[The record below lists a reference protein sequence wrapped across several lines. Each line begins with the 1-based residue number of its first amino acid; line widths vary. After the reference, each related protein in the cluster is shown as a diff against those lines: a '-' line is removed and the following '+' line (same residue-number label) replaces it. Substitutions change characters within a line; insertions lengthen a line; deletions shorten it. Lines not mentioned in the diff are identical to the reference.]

1 MIRRVVVLCMLV
13 PALVHAERPSG
24 VCIDVSV
31 DFVPTD
37 SLQLVAW
44 VERADGSFVDTLFIT
59 NKTGR
64 FGLGNR
70 PGRLDFNTG
79 SANGDT
85 FPYGRREQTFPVW
98 AHRHGLSW
106 PLVTFQNGDENNL
119 SHPFSES
126 SAEVPPPYCR
136 PIQPTEPEFD
146 SGTCASQA
154 FTDKGVLSSAMSL
167 YPPRMD
173 VTRKAGV
180 DSISVDMFRTLNP
193 FDAVSQPTPLG
204 GVSSKISWAAPQAID
219 YGDYVMFVEASKTY
233 DFNGVYNA
241 TTYPSPAGIPWAEY
255 GRPWRGQPSV
265 IYRVPFSLTTLP
277 TLAST
282 DTYVGY
288 GDITGQSGTI
298 NPPDATIETATP
310 GSGAS
315 RFQLV
320 SDGGTMYRMRVTAT
334 PEFDSTAPAKI
345 GSPSVS
351 KVGST
356 TATIAFTA
364 SGDDGDT
371 GKVTGYE
378 IRVRAN
384 SPMTADNFT
393 ESMAVTATVIPD
405 SAGRP
410 QSVELTGLLPQT
422 DYFVGI
428 RPYDNCF
435 NKGEL
440 TVVEVTTLDREV
452 AEVPWCFIATAAYG
466 SVMANDV
473 EMLRRF
479 RDGVLTRTVIGE
491 LAVETY
497 YTFGP
502 AVAGVIGESE
512 LLRASARSV
521 LEPIVA
527 WARQLTY

>member
-1 MIRRVVVLCMLV
+1 MLLLMLV
-13 PALVHAERPSG
+13 PAVSRAERPSG

-37 SLQLVAW
+37 ALQIVAW
-44 VERADGSFVDTLFIT
+44 VERADGTFVDTIFIT
-59 NKTGR
+59 QKTGR

-79 SANGDT
+79 SPNGDT

-98 AHRHGLSW
+98 AHRHGKTW
-106 PLVTFQNGDENNL
+106 PLVVFQNGDDNNL
-119 SHPFSES
+119 SHPFAES

-136 PIQPTEPEFD
+136 PIQPNEPEFD
-146 SGTCASQA
+146 TGTCASA
-154 FTDKGVLSSAMSL
+154 TFTDKGTFAVSGALSL
-167 YPPRMD
+167 YPPRAD
-173 VTRKAGV
+173 VARKVGV
-180 DSISVDMFRTLNP
+180 DAAAVDMFRAMNP

-204 GVSSKISWAAPQAID
+204 GVSSRVTWAAPQSVD
-219 YGDYVMFVEASKTY
+219 YGDYVMMVEASKTY
-233 DFNGVYNA
+233 DFNATYNA
-241 TTYPSPAGIPWAEY
+241 MTYPSPVGIPWAEY
-255 GRPWRGQPSV
+255 GKAWRGQPSV
-265 IYRVPFSLTTLP
+265 VYRVPFSLLTMP
-277 TLAST
+277 MMGST
-282 DTYVGY
+282 DTYAGY
-288 GDITGQSGTI
+288 SDITGQTGTL
-298 NPPDATIETATP
+298 NPPDTTIEAATP

-320 SDGGTMYRMRVTAT
+320 SDGGTMYRMRVSAT
-334 PEFDSTAPAKI
+334 PEFDSTPPAKI
-345 GSPSVS
+345 SSLQMAH
-351 KVGST
+351 VGST
-356 TATIAFTA
+356 SATIGFIAT
-364 SGDDGDT
+364 GDDDNI

-384 SPMTADNFT
+384 SPMTVDNFT
-393 ESMAVTATVIPD
+393 DSMPVTAAVIPD
-405 SAGRP
+405 VAGKA
-410 QSVELTGLLPQT
+410 QSVEIVGLLPET
-422 DYFVGI
+422 DYWIGI

-440 TVVEVTTLDREV
+440 TVLELTTLDREV
-452 AEVPWCFIATAAYG
+452 AEVPWCFVATAAYG

-479 RDGVLTRTVIGE
+479 RDSLLTRTVIGE

-502 AVAGVIGESE
+502 AMAGVIGESE

-527 WARQLTY
+527 WVRQLTY